1 MATVG
6 EQGKRFLVIGAGFSG
21 SLLSAILA
29 RHGKQVTLIDHAKHP
44 RFVIGESST
53 PAAGLILR
61 TLVKRYGLSELGPL
75 TRYGRWVNEL
85 ASVRRG
91 AKQGFSYFFHQAD
104 TDFQVAESH
113 PNELLVAAS
122 SALELADTQWLRSDV
137 DQFLCDYAR
146 QQGVILRDL
155 TTLKSLQRDGVSGEW
170 ATTVVDSA
178 GGQERLQFDWVVDA
192 SGQGEA
198 VTRLLGLPS
207 GDLHGLKTNTVAVF
221 SHFDGVKS
229 WDALLAE
236 ERQDTKDF
244 PFPADTSA
252 QHHVLEEGWLWC
264 LRFDHS
270 VTSAGLVLDAHSL
283 ADGWQQIP
291 AEKMWRTHIASYPS
305 LNRMFQDAQLS
316 VMPNRFLKTQR
327 LQRIA
332 GQAAGQGWGS
342 LPHTAGF
349 IDPLHSTGIA
359 HSMSGVER
367 LADIFLSVDS
377 GHQVGVD
384 AYGEQ
389 VLGELKL
396 IDLLVAGC
404 YLALPSK
411 RHFEAYCMLYFAAA
425 TTYEKN
431 RMDSDDCNLGHAMF
445 LADDAKWVTAVR
457 DVFYHLQELA
467 MSQNWGEPAQFEAII
482 RRKIKRYNHA
492 GLCDAAVSS
501 MYQYTAAM

>member
-1 MATVG
+1 VATVG

-21 SLLSAILA
+21 SLLSGILA
-29 RHGKQVTLIDHAKHP
+29 RHGKQVTLIDRGEHP

-61 TLVKRYGLSELGPL
+61 TLVKRYGLSELAPL

-85 ASVRRG
+85 ANVRRG
-91 AKQGFSYFFHQAD
+91 AKRGFSYFFHRAD

-122 SALELADTQWLRSDV
+122 SVLELADAQWLRSDV

-146 QQGVILRDL
+146 QQGVVLRDL
-155 TTLKSLQRDGVSGEW
+155 TTLKSLQRDEVGSVW
-170 ATTVVDSA
+170 AATLVDSE
-178 GGQERLQFDWVVDA
+178 GVPESLQFDWVVDA
-192 SGQGEA
+192 SGPGE
-198 VTRLLGLPS
+198 VVVQLLGLPS
-207 GDLHGLKTNTVAVF
+207 GDLQGLKTNTVAVF

-229 WDALLAE
+229 WDAILAE
-236 ERQDTKDF
+236 QRQDTTDY
-244 PFPADTSA
+244 PFPPDASA
-252 QHHVLEEGWLWC
+252 QHHVLKEGWLWC

-270 VTSAGLVLDAHSL
+270 VTSAGLVLDAHYL
-283 ADGWQQIP
+283 ADDWQQLA
-291 AEKMWRTHIASYPS
+291 AEEMWCTHVARYPS
-305 LNRMFQDAQLS
+305 LSRMFQAAHLS
-316 VMPNRFLKTQR
+316 VVPNRFIKTQR

-332 GQAAGQGWGS
+332 GQAAGQGWVS

-359 HSMSGVER
+359 HSISGVER

-377 GHQVGVD
+377 PQQARVD

-425 TTYEKN
+425 TTYEKS
-431 RMDSDDCNLGHAMF
+431 RMDSDGCNLNNAML
-445 LADDAKWVTAVR
+445 LADDSQWVTAVR
-457 DVFYHLQELA
+457 DVFCHLQELA
-467 MSQNWGEPAQFEAII
+467 MSQHWGEPAQFEAII
-482 RRKIKRYNHA
+482 REKIKRYNHA
-492 GLCDAAVSS
+492 GLCDPEVSS
-501 MYQYTAAM
+501 MYRYTAAM